1 MFLTS
6 DELFFLSLK
15 QVPATFMTIER
26 TSGILLAEDNG
37 EISNNLFKFNLLISL
52 FTVGPEEAPE
62 LK

>member
-15 QVPATFMTIER
+15 QVPGTFMTIER

>member
-1 MFLTS
+1 
-6 DELFFLSLK
+6 
-15 QVPATFMTIER
+15 MTIER

-52 FTVGPEEAPE
+52 FTVGPEETPE